1 MQLIVWN
8 KTDITS
14 NKTLGSNKLYIY
26 EDNISYSLVCKLM
39 WTYAHLRFKTFF
51 YDTSKQTKLIIHSI
65 TKLSSVFII
74 SLSHSSTQIC
84 STLESQKQP
93 IITEPTFFAHYKFEV
108 LSEMLAEIQVLWD
121 VEL

>member
-51 YDTSKQTKLIIHSI
+51 TILQNKQNL
-65 TKLSSVFII
+65 LFI
-74 SLSHSSTQIC
+74 
-84 STLESQKQP
+84 P
-93 IITEPTFFAHYKFEV
+93 
-108 LSEMLAEIQVLWD
+108 
-121 VEL
+121 